1 MTPDEPLDL
10 AAVAAD
16 EAALEA
22 LRDGV
27 GDDAALAL
35 LRELVL
41 DVERDLPDGVPVG
54 RGSTVLALAAEDV
67 PERRVARGGAV
78 VAALTAG
85 VLSLGGVAAASPAD
99 SPLHGLG
106 EKVRSAAGALVG
118 AVTPPQTPTRSGVGL
133 PAASASPAPSP
144 PAPVAAPR
152 SPAPGP
158 AVAAAARS
166 QAAARQVA
174 QLLDAAEELLRA
186 GRTSAAVARLDLA
199 ERRLPEVLPAQR
211 AALAD
216 RLAALRAQV
225 PPPAQP
231 ARTAPEKKD
240 PPKQQPATRREEP
253 PAKPAAPRGDARTA
267 PPDKGGSK
275 GGDAP
280 RLGQLSRDAS
290 TKPRA

>member
-1 MTPDEPLDL
+1 MSAEEPLDP
-10 AAVAAD
+10 AAVIAD
-16 EAALEA
+16 DAALEA
-22 LRDGV
+22 LRHGV

-41 DVERDLPDGVPVG
+41 DVERDLPDGGPVG
-54 RGSTVLALAAEDV
+54 RGSTVLALAGADV

-78 VAALTAG
+78 VAVLTAG
-85 VLSLGGVAAASPAD
+85 VVSLGGVAAASPAD

-106 EKVRSAAGALVG
+106 EKVRAAAGALVG
-118 AVTPPQTPTRSGVGL
+118 AVTPPQTPARSGVAL
-133 PAASASPAPSP
+133 PTASASPATTA

-152 SPAPGP
+152 QPAPGP

-166 QAAARQVA
+166 RAAARQVA
-174 QLLDAAEELLRA
+174 ELLDAAEALLRA
-186 GRTSAAVARLDLA
+186 GRTTAAVARLDLA
-199 ERRLPEVLPAQR
+199 ERRLPAVLPAER
-211 AALAD
+211 APLAD

-231 ARTAPEKKD
+231 ARTAPAKKA
-240 PPKQQPATRREEP
+240 PPKQQPATGREEP
-253 PAKPAAPRGDARTA
+253 PAKPAAPKGNARTA
-267 PPDKGGSK
+267 APNKGGSK